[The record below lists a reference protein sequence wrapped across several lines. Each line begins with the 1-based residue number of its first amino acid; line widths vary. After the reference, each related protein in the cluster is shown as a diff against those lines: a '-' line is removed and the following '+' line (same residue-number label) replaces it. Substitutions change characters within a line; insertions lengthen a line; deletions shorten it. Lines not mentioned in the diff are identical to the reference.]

1 MDKEIDV
8 NLAKIDTLIEK
19 KYKNNI
25 EFLVMIL
32 QDITRSYNYI
42 PPQVLPH
49 VARKLGVPLSKVF
62 SLATFYKA
70 FSLEPRGKY
79 VVSVCTG
86 TACHVRGAK
95 NIMNCLYK
103 DLKIK
108 EGEKERI
115 QVFQGTVISRR
126 GSGTGQTFTVR
137 KISSGVGV
145 ERVFPTHSPNIAK
158 IERVSMGRVR
168 RAKLYYLRGRTGKA
182 ARIKEKL

>member
-1 MDKEIDV
+1 MDKEIEVD
-8 NLAKIDTLIEK
+8 LAEIDTLIEK
-19 KYKNNI
+19 KYHNNR

-62 SLATFYKA
+62 SVATFYKT

-79 VVSVCTG
+79 IVSVCTG

-108 EGEKERI
+108 EGETTEDLMFTLESVRCMGCCASGPVIRVNNDTHGGLDPDRI
-115 QVFQGTVISRR
+115 IPVITQYREGTS
-126 GSGTGQTFTVR
+126 
-137 KISSGVGV
+137 
-145 ERVFPTHSPNIAK
+145 
-158 IERVSMGRVR
+158 
-168 RAKLYYLRGRTGKA
+168 
-182 ARIKEKL
+182 

>member
-8 NLAKIDTLIEK
+8 NLAKIDALIEK

-86 TACHVRGAK
+86 TACHVRGAR
-95 NIMNCLYK
+95 NIMSGLHNV
-103 DLKIK
+103 LKIK
-108 EGEKERI
+108 EGETTDDLMFTLESVRCMGCCASGPVIRVNNDTHGGLDPDRI
-115 QVFQGTVISRR
+115 IPVISQYRE
-126 GSGTGQTFTVR
+126 GS
-137 KISSGVGV
+137 S
-145 ERVFPTHSPNIAK
+145 
-158 IERVSMGRVR
+158 
-168 RAKLYYLRGRTGKA
+168 
-182 ARIKEKL
+182 

>member
-86 TACHVRGAK
+86 TACHVRGAR
-95 NIMNCLYK
+95 NIMSGLHNV
-103 DLKIK
+103 LKIK
-108 EGEKERI
+108 EGETTDDLMFTLESVRCMGCCASGPVIRVNNDTHGGLDPDRI
-115 QVFQGTVISRR
+115 IPVISQYRE
-126 GSGTGQTFTVR
+126 GS
-137 KISSGVGV
+137 S
-145 ERVFPTHSPNIAK
+145 
-158 IERVSMGRVR
+158 
-168 RAKLYYLRGRTGKA
+168 
-182 ARIKEKL
+182 